1 MPAPLKPRSLTL
13 SLTAS
18 DLQKSMHFYTDGLGF
33 AVSEKWEEGGVVNG
47 VMLKA
52 GDVLLGLSQDDFAKG
67 RDRIKGVGMRLYLE
81 TEQELGAIAKQAKAA
96 GIALESEP
104 GPLPWG
110 PVGFSLADPD
120 GYKLTIANPA

>member
-18 DLQKSMHFYTDGLGF
+18 DLQKSIHFYTDGLGF

-81 TEQELGAIAKQAKAA
+81 TKQELGAIAKQAKAA

>member
-18 DLQKSMHFYTDGLGF
+18 DLQKSIHFYTDGLGF

-67 RDRIKGVGMRLYLE
+67 RDRSKGLGMRLYLE
-81 TEQELGAIAKQAKAA
+81 TEQDLGAIAKQAKAA